1 MVFVNATAKLLDDLF
16 FTEPR
21 CLHSLLALD
30 GFGGL
35 GALAQGHSNGFE
47 QIGLIRGILP
57 SFIQGFGAKAQ
68 CLGRAFPLPFQD
80 QGMALAQSILKTIV
94 QAVGFQKDDNGQD
107 RVLKMSV
114 WVQKLSAVPRPTVS
128 MLP

>member
-57 SFIQGFGAKAQ
+57 SFIQGFGTKVQ
-68 CLGRAFPLPFQD
+68 CLGRAFSPPFQD

-94 QAVGFQKDDNGQD
+94 QVVGFQKNDNRQD
-107 RVLKMSV
+107 RILKMSV
-114 WVQKLSAVPRPTVS
+114 WVQKLSAVQRPTVS